1 MRTPI
6 GEIKRCPYGHFCGTC
21 ANAKHIVS
29 ADACGFD
36 TFCTIYSGKESE
48 TQAKKKGEAK

>member
-1 MRTPI
+1 MRTSI

-36 TFCTIYSGKESE
+36 TFCTIYTGKEPE
-48 TQAKKKGEAK
+48 TQAKKKEENR